1 MADGTND
8 KTARIDAQW
17 SALMAAAQDGDRI
30 AYVRLLHDCSPLI
43 RSVVCC
49 QGVQANRVD
58 DVMQEVLLTVHRARR
73 TYDPA
78 RSFSAWLCAIS
89 RQRAIDAL
97 RRSVGCER
105 REFLVLRELKD
116 QTGSPAEWQHETTAG
131 MERDAVGAAV
141 EQLPDG
147 QHETVEARALQHL
160 PQAARARPG
169 WWYDFGVRTGR
180 EQRKSSL

>member
-1 MADGTND
+1 MTDGTD
-8 KTARIDAQW
+8 EKTARLDTRW
-17 SALMAAAQDGDRI
+17 STLMAAAQDGDRI

-43 RSVVCC
+43 RSVVCG

-58 DVMQEVLLTVHRARR
+58 DVMEEILLTVHRARR

-105 REFLVLRELKD
+105 REILVLREFKN
-116 QTGSPAEWQHETTAG
+116 QTGPPAEWQHETTAG

-169 WWYDFGVRTGR
+169 WRYDCDVRTGR
-180 EQRKSSL
+180 KHRGSSL